1 MQVSNSSLKRY
12 GNLVWKT
19 FINFRKF
26 SSKRNVWILFVCLS
40 KADKPW
46 IGFYVKLH
54 CDFIKS
60 YNIEFSFSEVS
71 QDFGENKIRIADN
84 TCISEMKNVLL
95 PHFLSVSHQIKPLK
109 KFVYYFIL
117 FNSIKCLDHYFTIQV
132 F

>member
-60 YNIEFSFSEVS
+60 YNIESSFSEVS
-71 QDFGENKIRIADN
+71 QDFGRNKIRIADN
-84 TCISEMKNVLL
+84 KSISEMKNVLV

-117 FNSIKCLDHYFTIQV
+117 FNSIKCLDHYFTSQV

>member
-1 MQVSNSSLKRY
+1 MEIWFGKLSSTLE
-12 GNLVWKT
+12 
-19 FINFRKF
+19 NFL

-46 IGFYVKLH
+46 IGFYVKVH

-84 TCISEMKNVLL
+84 TCISEMKNVFL

-109 KFVYYFIL
+109 KFVYHLIHFD
-117 FNSIKCLDHYFTIQV
+117 SIKWSDHYCTIPV
-132 F
+132 LIFRLRCT